1 MFKYILKRILI
12 FIPTLIAI
20 SMAIFFLN
28 LLAPGDPVE
37 SMLNLSGGGESG
49 GNMADKMAGEGA
61 YLAKR
66 AELNLDKPAFYFTLT
81 SAAYP
86 DTLYRVPRK
95 WHRETLHRLI
105 AEYGNWKQIDDY
117 YKSIKSFET
126 EVVLTKK
133 DSLNPN
139 ALITIRENVGN
150 LYRQFEENDI
160 KLSFEKIQTEIASTP
175 STLLL
180 QNKFD
185 QLKTSHQNVLNEATP
200 MKTKV
205 PKFTWHGLQ
214 NQYHIWFYKFFVKLD
229 FGYSLQDKAPI
240 ALKIKNNI
248 LVTMTISLLSILL
261 TYLIAIPLGVFSARN
276 KSKLSDNVSTTFLF
290 VLYSLPN
297 FWIATLLII
306 YLCSPENLNWFPAYG
321 LGEFEDGMNFFQ
333 KLGVRAY
340 HVVLPLI
347 CWTYGSLAFLSRQM
361 RGGML
366 NILNQDYIRTSRAK
380 GLSENKVIWKHAF
393 RNSLLPVITIFANVF
408 PAMISGAIVIE
419 VIFSLPGM
427 GRMLLDAIVFKDF
440 PVVFTLVL
448 ITAFLTMIGYLIADI
463 LYAIVDPRISY
474 K

>member
-1 MFKYILKRILI
+1 MFKYIVKRILI

-37 SMLNLSGGGESG
+37 NMLNLSGGGESG
-49 GNMADKMAGEGA
+49 GNMADKMAGEEA
-61 YLAKR
+61 YLLKR
-66 AELNLDKPAFYFTLT
+66 AELNLDKPPFYFALT
-81 SAAYP
+81 SKAYP

-95 WHRETLHRLI
+95 WHRENLHRLI
-105 AEYGNWKQIDDY
+105 GEYGNWEQIDNY
-117 YKSIKSFET
+117 YKQLQAFE
-126 EVVLTKK
+126 ENVVLTKK
-133 DSLNPN
+133 DSLNPR
-139 ALITIRENVGN
+139 ALIKIRENVGN
-150 LYRQFEENDI
+150 LYQQHEEDDVER
-160 KLSFEKIQTEIASTP
+160 SFNKIEYQINSTP
-175 STLLL
+175 STLALSSSF
-180 QNKFD
+180 N
-185 QLKTSHQNVLNEATP
+185 QLKADYESILTGATKW
-200 MKTKV
+200 KTKV
-205 PKFTWHGLQ
+205 PKIAWYGLD
-214 NQYHIWFYKFFVKLD
+214 NQYHKWFYNFFVKLD
-229 FGYSLQDKAPI
+229 FGISLQDKQPI
-240 ALKIKNNI
+240 AAKIKSNI

-261 TYLIAIPLGVFSARN
+261 SYFIAIPLGVFSARN
-276 KSKLSDNVSTTFLF
+276 KGKFSDNATTTVLF
-290 VLYSLPN
+290 VLYSLPS

-321 LGEFEDGMNFFQ
+321 LGEFKEGMNFFQ

-340 HVVLPLI
+340 HIVLPLF

-380 GLSENKVIWKHAF
+380 GLAENKVIWKHAF

-448 ITAFLTMIGYLIADI
+448 ITAFLTMVGYLIADI